1 VKPQANTFRAKRHV
15 DQPRRF
21 VAVNLALFSLALLFT
36 ETKGTRT

>member
-1 VKPQANTFRAKRHV
+1 MRPQANICRAKRHV

-21 VAVNLALFSLALLFT
+21 VAVNLGLFSLALLFT